1 MAIQLS
7 EVTNQSKLYDLDYC
21 AWLEK
26 TSQLLQEGRFDQID
40 IDNLVEEI
48 EGLAKSDKRSLRN
61 RLTLLLEHLLKLAY
75 WEQERELNARG
86 WKNTIKEQ
94 RRQIKFLLQ
103 DSPSLKPFFLEIF
116 QDCYTDA
123 REDASDNMSQSI
135 DVFPKGSPFSAEQ
148 ALEFDFYPDAD

>member
-7 EVTNQSKLYDLDYC
+7 EVTNQLKLYDQDYC
-21 AWLEK
+21 LWLEK
-26 TSQLLQEGRFDQID
+26 TSQLLRERRFNEID
-40 IDNLVEEI
+40 INNLVEEI
-48 EGLAKSDKRSLRN
+48 EGLTKSDRRAIRN
-61 RLTLLLEHLLKLAY
+61 RLTVLLEHLLKLAY

-116 QDCYTDA
+116 QDCYRDA
-123 REDASDNMSQSI
+123 REDASDNTGLSI
-135 DVFPKGSPFSAEQ
+135 DVFPQECPFSVEQ
-148 ALEFDFYPDAD
+148 ILEFDYLQ